1 MNRKFSHEVVLKW
14 VVSTIYIA
22 SGIIMLAMFVNNV
35 KADVEVNGETS
46 ATYIDCM
53 NCDEID

>member
-1 MNRKFSHEVVLKW
+1 VLKL
-14 VVSTIYIA
+14 VVNTVYIT
-22 SGIIMLAMFVNNV
+22 SGLIMLSMFINNV
-35 KADVEVNGETS
+35 KADAEVDSVTS